1 MVSLMNLN
9 IMLGSDD
16 DGPCHHPE
24 TADSCDIC
32 FDFGILFFPD
42 NSVIPSS
49 DSVVNVCIS
58 DEMNDYGLTSPL
70 VSLPFADDPSFL
82 FFSLIC
88 DSYNFLSDV
97 GLCS

>member
-1 MVSLMNLN
+1 MVHVIIQKRLIVVIFFL
-9 IMLGSDD
+9 
-16 DGPCHHPE
+16 
-24 TADSCDIC
+24 
-32 FDFGILFFPD
+32 ILVFYFFPD

-58 DEMNDYGLTSPL
+58 DGMNDYDLTSPL

-88 DSYNFLSDV
+88 GSYNFLSDV